1 MNFGNYYVFTKNV
14 IVYVLVRMTNLMP
27 PSSTLYE
34 ISFLYGDLSSHKV
47 QYYIKNKACL
57 GLPSAIC

>member
-1 MNFGNYYVFTKNV
+1 
-14 IVYVLVRMTNLMP
+14 MTNLMP